1 MMNLSN
7 AQARGSPMLLKVA
20 QYQTT
25 CKNGLNFLIENGP
38 WKSFEKSYKIGKA
51 CVRLVIDV
59 RCGPTSLVILSITR

>member
-38 WKSFEKSYKIGKA
+38 WKGFEKSFKNSKA
-51 CVRLVIDV
+51 SVRLIIDV
-59 RCGPTSLVILSITR
+59 RCGPTSLDILHITR

>member
-7 AQARGSPMLLKVA
+7 AQAKGSPMLLKVA

-38 WKSFEKSYKIGKA
+38 CKGFEKSHQISKA
-51 CVRLVIDV
+51 SVRLVIDM

>member
-1 MMNLSN
+1 MNISN

-25 CKNGLNFLIENGP
+25 WKNGLNFLIKNGP
-38 WKSFEKSYKIGKA
+38 WKGFEKSYKISKA

>member
-7 AQARGSPMLLKVA
+7 GQARVSPMLLKVA
-20 QYQTT
+20 IYQTT

-38 WKSFEKSYKIGKA
+38 WKGFEKKYKISKA

>member
-7 AQARGSPMLLKVA
+7 AQARGSPMLLNVA

-38 WKSFEKSYKIGKA
+38 WKGFEKSYKISKA
-51 CVRLVIDV
+51 SVRLVH
-59 RCGPTSLVILSITR
+59 

>member
-7 AQARGSPMLLKVA
+7 GQARGSPMLLKVA
-20 QYQTT
+20 IFQTT
-25 CKNGLNFLIENGP
+25 FKNMLNFLIEIGP
-38 WKSFEKSYKIGKA
+38 WKCFEKKYKISKV